1 VIAIAL
7 FPGDSALLLLLLVV
21 GAFVVLG
28 MITDGLRM
36 AMLFVGTVV
45 AYLLAPLLGN
55 YVPRSFLPDNPL
67 WRDMGV
73 GSIHAFSVLMIL
85 FFIGFHFLHRWIEIE
100 LKSKLEAR
108 KHKEWGRV
116 NSVIGLSL
124 GGIMGVFYFLMIAG
138 KITPLGY
145 VTAQIQPAN
154 PSADPVSY
162 RLSAR
167 LYKDFH
173 TLGVDKSARMFD
185 PASSEYYAAADV
197 AGLIYNNLGTDN
209 LQHVYE
215 FRTRLLSYPGLVDA
229 AYNPHVMQ
237 LTHPHAENPFFMGL
251 YSRTNITYLLANQT
265 FQSAMTDSILR
276 MQLAQVNM
284 DDLQEW
290 LRNGDSSSQY
300 NPDALDQHDRPRILG
315 RWILDVANT
324 LQQFH
329 AKYSTMDDRTRR
341 NLDAYLK
348 TIGDQM
354 SLSFSD
360 GNFYLEAKYFC
371 SRALGRKS
379 NNFIPTTPGISFKST
394 RQSLPVLQ
402 VYGGWKKENNSQYR
416 TVFQWRRENS
426 STGQIE
432 VAVECPALIR
442 TGGEQKIILTLEG
455 FNNEKYVF
463 RRRKM

>member
-7 FPGDSALLLLLLVV
+7 FPGDSALLLLLLMV
-21 GAFVVLG
+21 GAFVGLG
-28 MITDGLRM
+28 MISGCLRM
-36 AMLFVGTVV
+36 AMMFVGTMV
-45 AYLLAPLLGN
+45 AYLLAPLLGPF
-55 YVPRSFLPDNPL
+55 VPRGFLPDNPF

-73 GSIHAFSVLMIL
+73 GSIHAFIVLMIL
-85 FFIGFHFLHRWIEIE
+85 FFIGIHFLHRWIKIKDR
-100 LKSKLEAR
+100 LKVHQ
-108 KHKEWGRV
+108 HKEWGRV

-145 VTAQIQPAN
+145 VTAQMQPVN
-154 PSADPVSY
+154 PSADPVGY

-167 LYKDFH
+167 LYKDLH
-173 TLGVDKSARMFD
+173 ALGVDKAAKIFD
-185 PASSEYYAAADV
+185 PASPEYYAASDV

-251 YSRTNITYLLANQT
+251 YSRTNITHLLANQT
-265 FQSAMTDSILR
+265 FQSAMTDSSLR
-276 MQLAQVNM
+276 RQLAQVNM

-315 RWILDVANT
+315 RWVLDVANT

-329 AKYSTMDDRTRR
+329 AKYSTMDVRTRQ
-341 NLDAYLK
+341 NLDTYLK
-348 TIGDQM
+348 TIGDHM

-416 TVFQWRRENS
+416 TVFRWRRENP

-432 VAVECPALIR
+432 VVVECPALIW